1 MKRAVT
7 ILLAIISA
15 ILLIVSFSKNDMLLS
30 DMCRIVGFATL
41 FLFSVLQINFKKKE
55 TRNFLIT
62 VLVMFLVQLAVFFLI
77 AQKQGEVFN
86 ITNMVTNYIFIIF
99 WGVYFGVYLLIKLIC
114 RAKASNEGETT
125 I

>member
-62 VLVMFLVQLAVFFLI
+62 VPVMFLVQLAVFFLI